1 MRPARS
7 IVVAHGLRQSG
18 VVLLIALIA
27 LVAITLAGIALMRSV
42 DTGLVIAGNLAFK
55 QTATQVGDAGT
66 EAAIAWLA
74 QNSAN
79 LANDNAAAGYYA
91 SWREGCDVT
100 GGRTSTV
107 DDDVVWQAGAGGAA
121 ACGMVAVPVPS
132 ARLPDGYAANY
143 VINRMCNAEG
153 APNQP
158 GVYCSA
164 FQSTSSGGSGS
175 TKGGASYGQMPLSG
189 TTQQYYRI
197 TTRVEGPRNTVSFV
211 QAFVAF

>member
-1 MRPARS
+1 MIPTRN
-7 IVVAHGLRQSG
+7 IVSRYLRKQAG

-27 LVAITLAGIALMRSV
+27 LVAITLAGVALMRSV
-42 DTGLVIAGNLAFK
+42 DTGLLIAGNLAFK
-55 QTATQVGDAGT
+55 QTATQIGDAGT

-74 QNSAN
+74 ENSNN
-79 LANDNAAAGYYA
+79 LANDNAAAAYYA
-91 SWREGCDVT
+91 TWREGCDVT
-100 GGRTSTV
+100 GGRTPTV
-107 DDDVVWQAGAGGAA
+107 DDDVVWQAGAAGAP

-164 FQSTSSGGSGS
+164 FQSTSSGGAGS

-189 TTQQYYRI
+189 VAQQYYRI